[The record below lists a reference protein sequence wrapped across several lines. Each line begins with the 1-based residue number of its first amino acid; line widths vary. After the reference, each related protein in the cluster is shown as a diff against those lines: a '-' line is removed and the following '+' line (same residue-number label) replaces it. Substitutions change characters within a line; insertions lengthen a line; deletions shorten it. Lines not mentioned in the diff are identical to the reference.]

1 MGASVTSVILD
12 LTLGSGTPF
21 PDSPVSVAIRMAEKL
36 NLPENTDDW
45 TKEDVNLWLES
56 HKIDQKHR
64 EILMAQDVSGAVLK
78 WLNKNNLV
86 GMGITHG
93 PAIQIEGLFRELQ
106 KSSSKQPTQTPK
118 RKKSNKNT
126 PKTQTESTETSKQSQ
141 RGEENADK
149 AEASAV
155 RPEAKGAK
163 SGSDELTEGKA
174 ETQGKQS
181 PPGPTCTAYPFNEFS
196 NPYRYKLH
204 FILQPETGPLNLI
217 DPVHEFK
224 DFTNTEKATEEDI
237 KMKFSNEIFRFASA
251 CMNSRTNGTIYFG
264 VKDKPQ
270 GKIVGV
276 ELTTVTKDTLIN
288 HFNLMID
295 QYFEVHQVQQAK
307 KCIREPRFVEVLLPN
322 STPSNRFVIE
332 VDVLPQHSEC
342 REDYFQIKMQHLKN
356 QTWQQSSK
364 YSVFVRDGP
373 RSKDIIGNK
382 ADFKAFKLDLKTV
395 ADSRKEAET
404 KYKEKPDGNKSEGQK
419 LIDLLTGNR
428 DLLDNSYYEWYILV
442 TNKCHPNQNSH
453 LDFLKEI
460 KWFAVLEFD
469 PESESNGVVKAFKQ
483 SRVANLHFPSQ
494 FVEEKTTLNEKISSL
509 NLYQQ
514 PSWIFCNGRSDLESD
529 KYEPLDPISWQRER
543 ASEVRR
549 LISFLTRDDIMPKG
563 KFLVVFLLLSPVDDP
578 RDPLIET
585 FCAFYQDLKGM
596 ENILCISVHSHIYQV
611 WKDLLEAR
619 LSRQQDEL
627 SSQSISALNLA
638 EINGTVLKLKSLTQS
653 SKRFLPS
660 VGSSTVLL
668 KKEEEIMTALE
679 ILCENECEGTL
690 LEKDK
695 KKLFEF
701 KASKEE
707 DFYRGGKVSWWNFY
721 FSSENYS
728 SSFVKRDKYVKLE
741 KKIQEWADSSQPV
754 CAKIIHL
761 YHHPGCGGTTLAM
774 HILWELRKKFR
785 CAVLKNKT
793 EDFSEIGEQVTNLI
807 TYGATSRQ
815 EYLPVLLLVDDF
827 EEQDNVYLLQ
837 ASIQTAVANKHIR
850 YEKPLVIILNCT
862 RSQNPEKSAK
872 APDSVALVHQLSD
885 KEQRAFELKLT
896 EIKEQHENFEDFY
909 SFMIMKTNFNREYIE
924 NVVRN
929 ILKGQNIATK
939 EAKLFA
945 FLALL
950 NAYVPDTTISLSQC
964 EYFLGISNK
973 KAFWGTEK
981 FEDKMGT
988 YSTIL
993 IKSEVIECGSYCG
1006 VRIIHHEIATV
1017 SLEELKRSYNLNKSE
1032 IVMNMLTENLF
1043 YDMGIG
1049 KSKFFQDMQTLL
1061 LTRQRNEHE
1070 GETGNWFSPFI
1081 EALHKDEGNDA
1092 VKDVLLEATR
1102 RFNPNAFICQ
1112 ALARHFYLKEKDFK
1126 NALFWAKQ
1134 ARNIEPNNSYIS
1146 DTLGQVYKSKIRW
1159 WIEDNMR
1166 NRSISVDDL
1175 TDLLESAV
1183 HASDAFRDS
1192 QQQTEDR
1199 EYEGKEW
1206 LNQKSKRRYDT
1217 YNIAGYQGEIEV
1229 GLFTIQILQLIPFF
1243 DKKNELSKRD
1253 MINFISGNRDI
1264 PGDLNEFKIA
1274 LKNFIPYLTN
1284 LQSSLKRSFDFFDDY
1299 FVLLKPRNNIKQYEE
1314 SKSRR
1319 KLVGY
1324 FRRYVDIFSL
1334 LEESQNQNFRSKLT
1348 VPLQVE
1354 RIRRTLEALKADKF
1368 SGLLEYLI
1376 KSPQEAV
1383 GSMEHIV
1390 NQYTYLLEQCVIKT
1404 QQKEKQNFILANII
1418 LSCINPTSKSVKP
1431 IKKLKEQL
1439 REILQPIGLT
1449 YQFSEPYFL
1458 ASLLFW
1464 PENQQLD
1471 QDSKQMEKYA
1481 RALENSFRGQYKR
1494 MYRTKQPIAYFFLG
1508 KGNNRNRLIH
1518 KGKIDESFEK
1528 VSDINSWWHSGKVWE
1543 EKKVQDLLVRL
1554 QGRAE
1559 NNNLYIE
1566 YGINEKI
1573 TIQITPTHLG
1583 QLRSGRSIEKVSFYL
1598 GFSIGGLLAYDIK
1611 IV

>member
-1 MGASVTSVILD
+1 
-12 LTLGSGTPF
+12 
-21 PDSPVSVAIRMAEKL
+21 MAETL
-36 NLPENTDDW
+36 NLPKTTDDW
-45 TKEDVNLWLES
+45 TKEDVNLWLKS

-78 WLNKNNLV
+78 FLNKKHLV
-86 GMGITHG
+86 EMGITHG
-93 PAIQIEGLFRELQ
+93 PAIQIEELFKKLQ
-106 KSSSKQPTQTPK
+106 KTSSKHLTQTTK
-118 RKKSNKNT
+118 TTKDSKNI
-126 PKTQTESTETSKQSQ
+126 PKTQTEGRETSKQSQ
-141 RGEENADK
+141 RGEENSPK
-149 AEASAV
+149 AGASAV
-155 RPEAKGAK
+155 SPKAQGSK
-163 SGSDELTEGKA
+163 SENSELMGDKTEL
-174 ETQGKQS
+174 QDKQS
-181 PPGPTCTAYPFNEFS
+181 SPGPTCTPYPFNEFS

-224 DFTNTEKATEEDI
+224 ALTNTDTATEEDI
-237 KMKFSNEIFRFASA
+237 KMKFSNETFRFASA
-251 CMNSRTNGTIYFG
+251 CMNTRTNGTIHFG
-264 VKDKPQ
+264 VQDKPQ

-276 ELTTVTKDTLIN
+276 ELIRVTKDALID
-288 HFNLMID
+288 HFNVMIS

-307 KCIREPRFVEVLLPN
+307 KCIREPRFVEVLLP
-322 STPSNRFVIE
+322 SSAPSNRFVIE
-332 VDVLPQHSEC
+332 VDVIPLHSEC
-342 REDYFQIKMQHLKN
+342 REDYFQIRMQHRKN
-356 QTWQQSSK
+356 QMWQRSSNS
-364 YSVFVRDGP
+364 SVFVRDGP
-373 RSKDIIGNK
+373 KSKDIIGSK
-382 ADFKAFKLDLKTV
+382 ADFKTFKLDLKAM
-395 ADSRKEAET
+395 ADSRKEAEN
-404 KYKEKPDGNKSEGQK
+404 KCKVKPSGSSSEGQK
-419 LIDLLTGNR
+419 LVDLLTGNK
-428 DLLDNSYYEWYILV
+428 DLLDNSYYEWYVLV
-442 TNKCHPNQNSH
+442 TNKCHPDQTKH

-469 PESESNGVVKAFKQ
+469 PESESNGVVKAFKG

-494 FVEEKTTLNEKISSL
+494 FIEEKSTLNEKISSL

-514 PSWIFCNGRSDLESD
+514 PSWVFCNGRLDLESD
-529 KYEPLDPISWQRER
+529 KYKPLDPISWQRER
-543 ASEVRR
+543 ASEVRK
-549 LISFLTRDDIMPKG
+549 LISFLTRDDIMPRG
-563 KFLVVFLLLSPVDDP
+563 RVLVVFLLLSSVDDP

-585 FCAFYQDLKGM
+585 FCAFYQDMKGM
-596 ENILCISVHSHIYQV
+596 ENILCICVYPQIYQV

-619 LSRQQDEL
+619 LSRQQNEF
-627 SSQSISALNLA
+627 SSQSISTLNLA
-638 EINGTVLKLKSLTQS
+638 EINGTILKLKSLMQS

-660 VGSSTVLL
+660 VCSSTVLL

-695 KKLFEF
+695 EKLLEF
-701 KASKEE
+701 KTSKEE

-728 SSFVKRDKYVKLE
+728 SSFVKRDKYAKLE

-774 HILWELRKKFR
+774 HVLWELRKKFR

-807 TYGATSRQ
+807 TYGTTNHQ

-872 APDSVALVHQLSD
+872 NQDSVALVHQLSV

-909 SFMIMKTNFNREYIE
+909 SFMIMKNNFNKEYIV

-929 ILKGQNIATK
+929 ILKGQNVTTK

-964 EYFLGISNK
+964 EDFLGISNK
-973 KAFWGTEK
+973 KAFWGPEK

-993 IKSEVIECGSYCG
+993 IKEEVIECGSYCG
-1006 VRIIHHEIATV
+1006 VRTIHHLIALL
-1017 SLEELKRSYNLNKSE
+1017 SLEELKRSYNLNKSK
-1032 IVMNMLTENLF
+1032 IVMDMLTENLF
-1043 YDMGIG
+1043 YDTGIG

-1081 EALHKDEGNDA
+1081 EALHKEEGSDA
-1092 VKDVLLEATR
+1092 VKAVLLKATR

-1112 ALARHFYLKEKDFK
+1112 ALARHFYLIEKDFK
-1126 NALFWAKQ
+1126 NALIWAKQ
-1134 ARNIEPNNSYIS
+1134 ARKIEPDNSYIS
-1146 DTLGQVYKSKIRW
+1146 DTLGQVYKNKIRW
-1159 WIEDNMR
+1159 WLEDNTR
-1166 NRSISVDDL
+1166 NGAISANELTELLDL
-1175 TDLLESAV
+1175 AV
-1183 HASDAFRDS
+1183 QASDAFKES

-1199 EYEGKEW
+1199 EYEGMER
-1206 LNQKSKRRYDT
+1206 LYQKSKRRYET
-1217 YNIAGYQGEIEV
+1217 YNIAGYQGELEV
-1229 GLFTIQILQLIPFF
+1229 GLLAIQILQLLPFF
-1243 DKKNELSKRD
+1243 DNKNELSKRD
-1253 MINFISGNRDI
+1253 MINFISGNCDI
-1264 PGDLNEFKIA
+1264 PGDLNEFKSA
-1274 LKNFIPYLTN
+1274 LKSFIPYLTN
-1284 LQSSLKRSFDFFDDY
+1284 LRSSLKRCFDFFDDY

-1314 SKSRR
+1314 AKNR
-1319 KLVGY
+1319 KKVAGHFKKYVG
-1324 FRRYVDIFSL
+1324 IFGP
-1334 LEESQNQNFRSKLT
+1334 LEELQNQNFGSKLSL
-1348 VPLQVE
+1348 PLQVE
-1354 RIRRTLEALKADKF
+1354 RTRRCLEALKADKF

-1376 KSPQEAV
+1376 KSPKDAV
-1383 GSMEHIV
+1383 GPIEDIV
-1390 NQYTYLLEQCVIKT
+1390 NKYTFLLEQCAIKT
-1404 QQKEKQNFILANII
+1404 QQKEKQNSILASII

-1439 REILQPIGLT
+1439 REILHSIGLT

-1481 RALENSFRGQYKR
+1481 RSLENSFRGQYKR

-1518 KGKIDESFEK
+1518 KGKIDENFEK
-1528 VSDINSWWHSGKVWE
+1528 VSEINSWWHSGKVWE
-1543 EKKVQDLLVRL
+1543 EGKVQDLLVRL

-1559 NNNLYIE
+1559 NNYLYIE
-1566 YGINEKI
+1566 YGIKEKI
-1573 TIQITPTHLG
+1573 TIPITPAHLG

>member
-1 MGASVTSVILD
+1 
-12 LTLGSGTPF
+12 
-21 PDSPVSVAIRMAEKL
+21 MAETP
-36 NLPENTDDW
+36 NLPKNTDDW
-45 TKEDVNLWLES
+45 TKEDVNLWLQS
-56 HKIDQKHR
+56 HRIDQKHR
-64 EILMAQDVSGAVLK
+64 EILMAQDVSGTVLK
-78 WLNKNNLV
+78 WLNKKDLV
-86 GMGITHG
+86 DMGITHG
-93 PAIQIEGLFRELQ
+93 PAIQIEGLFKELQ
-106 KSSSKQPTQTPK
+106 KTSSKQFTHTPK
-118 RKKSNKNT
+118 KTKGSKNI
-126 PKTQTESTETSKQSQ
+126 PKTQTESRETSKQNE
-141 RGEENADK
+141 RTEENSCMAD
-149 AEASAV
+149 ASAAN
-155 RPEAKGAK
+155 PQAKGSK
-163 SGSDELTEGKA
+163 SEKNEPVEDKTV
-174 ETQGKQS
+174 QQDKQS
-181 PPGPTCTAYPFNEFS
+181 PPGPTCIAYPFDEFS

-224 DFTNTEKATEEDI
+224 AFTNTETATEEDI
-237 KMKFSNEIFRFASA
+237 KMKFSNEVFRFASA
-251 CMNSRTNGTIYFG
+251 CMNSRTNGTIHFG

-270 GKIVGV
+270 GEIVGV
-276 ELTTVTKDTLIN
+276 ELTTVTKDDLID
-288 HFNLMID
+288 HFNLMIA
-295 QYFEVHQVQQAK
+295 QYFEAHQVQQAK

-322 STPSNRFVIE
+322 STPSNKFVIE
-332 VDVLPQHSEC
+332 VDIIPQYSEC
-342 REDYFQIKMQHLKN
+342 KEDYFQIKMQCLKN
-356 QTWQQSSK
+356 KTWQQSPKS
-364 YSVFVRDGP
+364 SVFVRDGP
-373 RSKDIIGNK
+373 KSKDIIGNK
-382 ADFKAFKLDLKTV
+382 ADFKTFKLDLK
-395 ADSRKEAET
+395 ALSDSRKEAE
-404 KYKEKPDGNKSEGQK
+404 KKLKVKANANSREGQK
-419 LIDLLTGNR
+419 LIELLTGNK

-442 TNKCHPNQNSH
+442 TNKCHPDQTKH
-453 LDFLKEI
+453 VDFLKEI

-469 PESESNGVVKAFKQ
+469 PESESNGVVKAFKGN
-483 SRVANLHFPSQ
+483 RVANLHFPSL
-494 FVEEKTTLNEKISSL
+494 FIEEKTTISEKISSL

-514 PSWIFCNGRSDLESD
+514 PSWIFCNGRLDLESD
-529 KYEPLDPISWQRER
+529 KYKPLDPISWQRER

-549 LISFLTRDDIMPKG
+549 VISFLTRDDIMPRG
-563 KFLVVFLLLSPVDDP
+563 KFLVVFLLLSSVEDP

-596 ENILCISVHSHIYQV
+596 ENILCICVHPKIYQV
-611 WKDLLEAR
+611 WKDLLEVR
-619 LSRQQDEL
+619 LSRQHDEL
-627 SSQSISALNLA
+627 SSQSISTLNLA
-638 EINGTVLKLKSLTQS
+638 EINGTILKLKSLTQS

-695 KKLFEF
+695 EKLLEF
-701 KASKEE
+701 KTSKEE

-807 TYGATSRQ
+807 TYGATDHQ

-837 ASIQTAVANKHIR
+837 ASIQTAVSNKHIR
-850 YEKPLVIILNCT
+850 HEKPLVIILNCT

-872 APDSVALVHQLSD
+872 MPDSVALVQQLSV

-896 EIKEQHENFEDFY
+896 EIKEQHKNFEDFY
-909 SFMIMKTNFNREYIE
+909 SFMIMKTNFNKEYIE

-929 ILKGQNIATK
+929 ILKGQNVTTR

-950 NAYVPDTTISLSQC
+950 NAFVPDTTISLSQC
-964 EYFLGISNK
+964 EHFLGISNK

-993 IKSEVIECGSYCG
+993 IKSEVIECGSYYG
-1006 VRIIHHEIATV
+1006 VRIIHHLIATL
-1017 SLEELKRSYNLNKSE
+1017 SLEELKRSYNLSKSK
-1032 IVMNMLTENLF
+1032 IVMDMLTENLF
-1043 YDMGIG
+1043 YDTGIG

-1092 VKDVLLEATR
+1092 VKAVLYEATR

-1112 ALARHFYLKEKDFK
+1112 ALARHFYLKEKDFE
-1126 NALFWAKQ
+1126 NALRWAKQ
-1134 ARNIEPNNSYIS
+1134 ARTIEPNNSYIS

-1159 WIEDNMR
+1159 WVEDNTKKGI
-1166 NRSISVDDL
+1166 ISVKELTELLDL
-1175 TDLLESAV
+1175 AE
-1183 HASDAFRDS
+1183 HASIAFKES

-1199 EYEGKEW
+1199 EYEGKER
-1206 LNQKSKRRYDT
+1206 LYQKSKRRYDT

-1229 GLFTIQILQLIPFF
+1229 GLYTIQILQLIPFF
-1243 DKKNELSKRD
+1243 NNKNELSKRA
-1253 MINFISGNRDI
+1253 MVNFISGNCDI
-1264 PGDLNEFKIA
+1264 PEDLNEFKSA

-1284 LQSSLKRSFDFFDDY
+1284 LQYSLKKSFDFFDDY
-1299 FVLLKPRNNIKQYEE
+1299 FVLLKPRNHIKQYEE
-1314 SKSRR
+1314 AKNR
-1319 KLVGY
+1319 KKVAGY
-1324 FRRYVDIFSL
+1324 FQKYVDIFGP
-1334 LEESQNQNFRSKLT
+1334 LEESQNQNFRSKLSL
-1348 VPLQVE
+1348 PLQVE
-1354 RIRRTLEALKADKF
+1354 RIRRSLEALKADKF

-1376 KSPQEAV
+1376 KSPKAAV
-1383 GSMEHIV
+1383 SSMEDIV
-1390 NQYTYLLEQCVIKT
+1390 NKYSFLLEQCTIKT
-1404 QQKEKQNFILANII
+1404 QQKEKQNFILASII
-1418 LSCINPTSKSVKP
+1418 LSCLNPTSKLVKP

-1464 PENQQLD
+1464 PENHQLD
-1471 QDSKQMEKYA
+1471 QDSKQMEKFA

-1494 MYRTKQPIAYFFLG
+1494 VYRTKQPIAYFFLG
-1508 KGNNRNRLIH
+1508 KGNSRNRLIH
-1518 KGKIDESFEK
+1518 KGKIDEKIEN
-1528 VSDINSWWHSGKVWE
+1528 VSDINSWWHTGKVWE
-1543 EKKVQDLLVRL
+1543 EEKVQDLLVRL

-1559 NNNLYIE
+1559 NNSLYIE

-1573 TIQITPTHLG
+1573 TIPITPTHLG

>member
-1 MGASVTSVILD
+1 
-12 LTLGSGTPF
+12 
-21 PDSPVSVAIRMAEKL
+21 MAEKL
-36 NLPENTDDW
+36 NLPKNTDDW

-64 EILMAQDVSGAVLK
+64 ETLMAQDVSGAVLK
-78 WLNKNNLV
+78 WLNKKHLV
-86 GMGITHG
+86 EMGITHG
-93 PAIQIEGLFRELQ
+93 PAIQIEELFKELQ
-106 KSSSKQPTQTPK
+106 KTSSKHPAQTSKKTKGSKNSPK
-118 RKKSNKNT
+118 I
-126 PKTQTESTETSKQSQ
+126 QTESRETSKQNQ
-141 RGEENADK
+141 RGEGNSHKAD
-149 AEASAV
+149 ASAV
-155 RPEAKGAK
+155 SPEAQGSK
-163 SGSDELTEGKA
+163 SEKNELLGDETERQDK
-174 ETQGKQS
+174 ES
-181 PPGPTCTAYPFNEFS
+181 SPGPTCIAYPFNEFN

-204 FILQPETGPLNLI
+204 FTLQPETGPLNLI

-224 DFTNTEKATEEDI
+224 AFTNTEKATEEDI
-237 KMKFSNEIFRFASA
+237 KMKFSNETFRFASA
-251 CMNSRTNGTIYFG
+251 CMNSRTNGTIHFG

-276 ELTTVTKDTLIN
+276 ELNKVTKDALIN
-288 HFNLMID
+288 HFILMID

-307 KCIREPRFVEVLLPN
+307 KCIREPRFVEVLLPD
-322 STPSNRFVIE
+322 STPSNKFVIE
-332 VDVLPQHSEC
+332 VDVIPKYLEC
-342 REDYFQIKMQHLKN
+342 KEDYFQIKIQERKN
-356 QTWQQSSK
+356 QVWQQSSK

-373 RSKDIIGNK
+373 RTKDIIGNK
-382 ADFKAFKLDLKTV
+382 ADFKTFKLDLKAV
-395 ADSRKEAET
+395 ADSRKEAED
-404 KYKEKPDGNKSEGQK
+404 KCKAKPKENSREGQK
-419 LIDLLTGNR
+419 LIDLLTGNK

-442 TNKCHPNQNSH
+442 TNKCHPNQTKH

-469 PESESNGVVKAFKQ
+469 PESESNGVVKAFKG
-483 SRVANLHFPSQ
+483 SRVANLHFPSL
-494 FVEEKTTLNEKISSL
+494 FLEEKPTLNEKICSL

-514 PSWIFCNGRSDLESD
+514 PSWIFCNGRLDLGSD
-529 KYEPLDPISWQRER
+529 KYKPLDPISWQRER

-549 LISFLTRDDIMPKG
+549 LISFLTRDDIMPTG
-563 KFLVVFLLLSPVDDP
+563 RFLVVFLLLSSVDDP

-596 ENILCISVHSHIYQV
+596 ENILCICAQPHIYQV

-619 LSRQQDEL
+619 LSRQQNEL

-638 EINGTVLKLKSLTQS
+638 EINGTILKLKSLTQS
-653 SKRFLPS
+653 STRFLPS
-660 VGSSTVLL
+660 VGKSTVLL

-690 LEKDK
+690 LEKDRA
-695 KKLFEF
+695 KLLEF
-701 KASKEE
+701 KTSKEE

-741 KKIQEWADSSQPV
+741 NKIQEWAESSQPV

-793 EDFSEIGEQVTNLI
+793 EDFSEIGEQVTNLV
-807 TYGATSRQ
+807 TYGATNHQ
-815 EYLPVLLLVDDF
+815 EYVPVLLLVDDF

-872 APDSVALVHQLSD
+872 IPDSVALVHQLSD

-896 EIKEQHENFEDFY
+896 EIKEKHKNFEDFY
-909 SFMIMKTNFNREYIE
+909 SFMIMKNDFDEEYIV

-929 ILKGQNIATK
+929 ILKGQNVTTK

-950 NAYVPDTTISLSQC
+950 NAFVPDTTISLSQC

-988 YSTIL
+988 FSTIL
-993 IKSEVIECGSYCG
+993 IKSEVIECGSYYG
-1006 VRIIHHEIATV
+1006 VRTIHHLIATL
-1017 SLEELKRSYNLNKSE
+1017 SLEELKRSYNLNKSK
-1032 IVMNMLTENLF
+1032 IVMDMLQENLF
-1043 YDMGIG
+1043 YDTGIG
-1049 KSKFFQDMQTLL
+1049 KTKFFQDMQTLL

-1126 NALFWAKQ
+1126 NALSWAKQ
-1134 ARNIEPNNSYIS
+1134 ARKIEPDNSYIS

-1159 WIEDNMR
+1159 WM
-1166 NRSISVDDL
+1166 DDHFKNGTVSANEL
-1175 TDLLESAV
+1175 TELLESAE
-1183 HASDAFRDS
+1183 HASTAFKQS

-1199 EYEGKEW
+1199 EYEGKEK
-1206 LNQKSKRRYDT
+1206 LYQKSKRRYDT

-1243 DKKNELSKRD
+1243 DNKNELSKRD
-1253 MINFISGNRDI
+1253 MINFISGSCDI
-1264 PGDLNEFKIA
+1264 PGGENEFKSV

-1284 LQSSLKRSFDFFDDY
+1284 LQFSLKKCFDFFDDY

-1314 SKSRR
+1314 AKCRR
-1319 KLVGY
+1319 KVAGY
-1324 FRRYVDIFSL
+1324 FKKYVEIFGP
-1334 LEESQNQNFRSKLT
+1334 LEELQNQNFKSKLSL
-1348 VPLQVE
+1348 PLQVE
-1354 RIRRTLEALKADKF
+1354 KTRRCLEALKADKF

-1376 KSPQEAV
+1376 KSPKDAV
-1383 GSMEHIV
+1383 VSMEDIV
-1390 NQYTYLLEQCVIKT
+1390 NKYTFLLEQCAIKA

-1418 LSCINPTSKSVKP
+1418 LSCMNPTSKLVRP

-1471 QDSKQMEKYA
+1471 QDSKQVGNYA
-1481 RALENSFRGQYKR
+1481 RALETSFRGHYKR
-1494 MYRTKQPIAYFFLG
+1494 MHRTKQPIAYFFLG

-1518 KGKIDESFEK
+1518 KGKIDENFEK
-1528 VSDINSWWHSGKVWE
+1528 ASDINSLWHSGKVWE
-1543 EKKVQDLLVRL
+1543 EEKVKGLLVRL

-1559 NNNLYIE
+1559 NGYVYIE

-1573 TIQITPTHLG
+1573 TIPITPTHLG
-1583 QLRSGRSIEKVSFYL
+1583 QLRSGRSIEKISFYL